1 MITEEI
7 KNGII
12 MKATAGFYY
21 VKGPG
26 GNIMECRARGVFR
39 KQKITPLVGD
49 KVTVTFDGESGT
61 VTEIYKRKN
70 FLLRPPVANI
80 QKLIIVASVDEPKPN
95 LYIIDKL
102 TAQAYNQEI
111 TPVVVFSKA
120 DLGDF
125 EKYAEIYNNAG
136 IKSFGVSSKTG
147 QGIDEFKKIFENSL
161 CALTGNTGVGKSS
174 ILNSLAPELSLATA
188 HISSKLGRGRHTT
201 RTVELYELF
210 GGLIADTPGF
220 SALEF
225 EGSELIVKENLQ
237 FCFPEIEKYI
247 GNCKF
252 VSCAHIGEKGCAVGE
267 ALKKGEISQ
276 SRYDSYRMM
285 YDEVKDYR
293 EWENK

>member
-80 QKLIIVASVDEPKPN
+80 DKLIIVASVDEPKPN

-225 EGSELIVKENLQ
+225 EGSELIVLDIQYRQVRAIRQIERRQ
-237 FCFPEIEKYI
+237 FLRRTIHCYQLGTARKIDLTQRISTIADNFGNFRIVRKIER
-247 GNCKF
+247 NN
-252 VSCAHIGEKGCAVGE
+252 S
-267 ALKKGEISQ
+267 
-276 SRYDSYRMM
+276 
-285 YDEVKDYR
+285 
-293 EWENK
+293 